1 MTKKHFIALAD
12 AIREF
17 NQYTLE
23 GSKTANHFDTQ
34 QISVLADFCRSSN
47 PNFNRER
54 WLSYIAGE
62 CGPNGGTI

>member
-17 NQYTLE
+17 NSYTMH

-34 QISVLADFCRSSN
+34 QLNTLADFCAAQN

-62 CGPNGGTI
+62 CGPNGGSR